1 MTYDAQADFSAVG
14 DGVANDGPAIRAML
28 AQIAADGGGAGHIP
42 PGTYLLDNRGDGLAL
57 AMPDKCQ
64 LFGAGVGV
72 STLRLGDGQNA
83 HILQMDGSRQSV
95 RDLSFDGNRAN
106 QTNNYHCVRSLGLTR
121 GRVFRCEMFNA
132 GHYGIGL
139 QGGTFNRV
147 WLDDLDI
154 HDVGGDGIDIKNKN
168 QNNEM
173 LFLSRITVENFGL
186 LGETSTV
193 YAGLDM
199 RGLVHAT
206 DIFVRG
212 LPYESVGVRFR
223 FGESDDLANG
233 YGAHRSQLRGVNVIS
248 ASPGLRVG
256 VSIESRNVDVD
267 GGYLEG
273 LWRGVAVM
281 QFEPSIRGVKAIG
294 CGVGFHAEGAS
305 TLTSNGDRVS
315 FIGGSA
321 RSCNIGFDLE
331 SDNCILIGNQLRGNT
346 TGVRNQ
352 PTADGTVLG
361 DNVFTSNTTHLSDS
375 GTNTKKSNNVG
386 I

>member
-1 MTYDAQADFSAVG
+1 MTYDACVDFGAVG

-57 AMPDKCQ
+57 AMPDNCL
-64 LFGAGVGV
+64 LFGAGAGV
-72 STLRLGDGQNA
+72 STLRVGNGQNA
-83 HILQMDGSRQSV
+83 HILQMDGARQSV

-106 QTNNYHCVRSLGLTR
+106 QTNNYHCVRSLGLSR
-121 GRVFRCEMFNA
+121 GRISRCEIFNA

-139 QGGTFNRV
+139 QGGTFKRV
-147 WLDDLDI
+147 WIDEVDI

-168 QNNEM
+168 QDNEM
-173 LFLSRITVENFGL
+173 VFISRTTVESFGL

-193 YAGLDM
+193 YAAFDL
-199 RGLVHAT
+199 RGIVHGS
-206 DIFVRG
+206 DLFVRNM
-212 LPYESVGVRFR
+212 PYESVGVRFR

-233 YGAHRSQLRGVNVIS
+233 YGAHRSQVRGVNVIS

-256 VSIESRNVDVD
+256 VSIESRNVDLD

-273 LWRGVAVM
+273 LWRGVAVL
-281 QFEPSIRGVKAIG
+281 QFEPSVRGVKALG
-294 CGVGFHAEGAS
+294 CGTGFHAEGVS
-305 TLTSNGDRVS
+305 SLTSNGDRAS
-315 FIGGSA
+315 FAAGEA
-321 RSCNIGFDLE
+321 RSCNIGFDIE
-331 SDNCILIGNQLRGNT
+331 SDNCILTANQIRGNT

-352 PTADGTVLG
+352 ATADGTVLG